1 MPTRRIA
8 IAMMVLAASLG
19 RGAGQPASEP
29 QPVPLVEQARSELVL
44 IEVYARDLKGNL
56 VTDLRAD
63 ELTLRIDHM
72 QKPQS
77 IQSLEFIPVADERGG
92 AASAPAASEADASG
106 ETASAEPAA
115 PLSGI
120 QAHRQRPRRF
130 LLFFDDSTS
139 SVPHMT
145 AARKAAYDFLD
156 GQGSPTDQFSVA
168 VYGSKRK
175 LDVLIEFTSDR
186 VAVRAALKRSLDDAG
201 RNEDYTSEREER
213 FEEIDKAEKEA
224 TAGTGPKIPGTAE
237 SLRQAYASEDH
248 MAMARVLNTLRVLV
262 DALAGWDGYKA
273 ILMFGDG
280 IPENPAM
287 DYGLN
292 DPRRALTS
300 ELSQLA
306 FAASGSEVTLNA
318 IQTEGVVAGSAAQ
331 NASSAR
337 RSNALATLALDTGG
351 LQTRTND
358 PLKAMS
364 DIEQSTHG
372 YYLLAYAPE
381 GPPDGAKHAVSLKC
395 SRRGVTLRYRQ
406 FFTRFRTEDA
416 RQRSL
421 EAAYSVPEIHDA
433 LGVQLAAVTGP
444 VAGGERVVDL
454 VVYVPAGRFLFLPR
468 PGGAAGVAEVG
479 VVALDADGHETLR
492 QSRRVVLG
500 VDMYRA
506 LHGGALGFDFYTR
519 VRLPLGAQTL
529 TAVVSDVQS
538 GEVGAARIDLEKS
551 PQTPGIH
558 GLSLYSARDK
568 SLWIDVQGKAAADAA
583 PGAGGAFT
591 IGPAL
596 KRRFT
601 SGEKIACG
609 FKPAAEA
616 TDPASLRLEVGRGE
630 EVMRSG
636 PIPGAASETSAGEAR
651 AEARKDT
658 LEFELPIDGLE
669 PGDYWLRVEQAQPSG
684 PREVGR
690 IPFGI
695 VPG

>member
-1 MPTRRIA
+1 LVTTLGAR
-8 IAMMVLAASLG
+8 AAEDP
-19 RGAGQPASEP
+19 PAP
-29 QPVPLVEQARSELVL
+29 LPVPLVEQVRSELVL
-44 IEVYARDLKGNL
+44 IEVYARDLKGHL

-63 ELTLRIDHM
+63 ELTLRIVDL
-72 QKPQS
+72 QKPQP
-77 IQSLEFIPVADERGG
+77 IQSLEFIPVADEHGG
-92 AASAPAASEADASG
+92 PAVTPVSPEAG
-106 ETASAEPAA
+106 ASAEGA
-115 PLSGI
+115 PTGPSGPLDAV

-156 GQGSPTDQFSVA
+156 GQGAPTDQFSVA
-168 VYGSKRK
+168 TYGSRK
-175 LDVLIEFTSDR
+175 KLEILIEFTSDR
-186 VAVRAALKRSLDDAG
+186 AAVRAALKRSLDDPG
-201 RNEDYTSEREER
+201 RHDDYASEREGR
-213 FEEIDKAEKEA
+213 FEEIDKEEKQS
-224 TAGTGPKIPGTAE
+224 TAGSISGGPSRAPM
-237 SLRQAYASEDH
+237 LRRTYALEDH
-248 MAMARVLNTLRVLV
+248 LAMSRVLNTLRILV
-262 DALAGWDGYKA
+262 DSLASWDGYKA

-280 IPENPAM
+280 IPENPAI

-292 DPRRALTS
+292 DPKRALTD

-306 FAASGSEVTLNA
+306 FAAAGSEVTLDA
-318 IQTEGVVAGSAAQ
+318 IQTEGLVAGTAAQ

-358 PLKAMS
+358 PLKAMTE
-364 DIEQSTHG
+364 IEQSSHG

-381 GPPDGAKHAVSLKC
+381 GPPDGGKHAVSLKC

-406 FFTRFRTEDA
+406 FFTRFKPEDA
-416 RQRSL
+416 RARGL
-421 EAAYSVPEIHDA
+421 EAAYSVPEIHDT

-454 VVYVPAGRFLFLPR
+454 VVYVPAGKFLFLPR

-479 VVALDADGHETLR
+479 VVALDAAGRETLR

-538 GEVGAARIDLEKS
+538 GDIGAARIDLEKS
-551 PQTPGIH
+551 PQAPGIH
-558 GLSLYSARDK
+558 GLSLYSARDR
-568 SLWIDVQGKAAADAA
+568 SLWVDVQAKAVPDASSS
-583 PGAGGAFT
+583 AFT
-591 IGPAL
+591 VGPAL
-596 KRRFT
+596 KRRFEE
-601 SGEKIACG
+601 GEKVSCG
-609 FKPAAEA
+609 FKTAAQD

-630 EVMRSG
+630 EVVRSE
-636 PIPGAASETSAGEAR
+636 PIPVAAPAAPANGEAR
-651 AEARKDT
+651 AETRRDT
-658 LEFELPIDGLE
+658 LEFQLPTEGLQ
-669 PGDYWLRVEQAQPSG
+669 PGDYWLRVKQAQPSG
-684 PREVGR
+684 EREVGR

>member
-1 MPTRRIA
+1 
-8 IAMMVLAASLG
+8 
-19 RGAGQPASEP
+19 
-29 QPVPLVEQARSELVL
+29 VEQARSELVL

-63 ELTLRIDHM
+63 ELTLRIVDL
-72 QKPQS
+72 QKPQP
-77 IQSLEFIPVADERGG
+77 IQSLEFIPVPDEHGG
-92 AASAPAASEADASG
+92 PAATQPSPEAGAST
-106 ETASAEPAA
+106 EAA
-115 PLSGI
+115 PTEPSGSLSAA

-145 AARKAAYDFLD
+145 AARKAACDFLD
-156 GQGSPTDQFSVA
+156 GQGAPTDQFSVA
-168 VYGSKRK
+168 TYGSRRK
-175 LDVLIEFTSDR
+175 LEILIEFTSDR
-186 VAVRAALKRSLDDAG
+186 AAVRAALKRSLDDPG
-201 RNEDYTSEREER
+201 RHDDYTSEREER
-213 FEEIDKAEKEA
+213 FEEIARAEKEA
-224 TAGTGPKIPGTAE
+224 TSGKMPQGDEAGA
-237 SLRQAYASEDH
+237 LRRTYALEDH
-248 MAMARVLNTLRVLV
+248 LAMSRVLNTLRLLV
-262 DALAGWDGYKA
+262 DALASWDGYKA
-273 ILMFGDG
+273 VLMFGDG
-280 IPENPAM
+280 IPENPAT

-292 DPRRALTS
+292 DPRRALTD

-306 FAASGSEVTLNA
+306 FAAAGSEVTLNA
-318 IQTEGVVAGSAAQ
+318 IQTEGVVAGTAAQ

-358 PLKAMS
+358 PLKAMTE
-364 DIEQSTHG
+364 IEHSTHG

-381 GPPDGAKHAVSLKC
+381 GPPDGHRHGVSLKC

-406 FFTRFRTEDA
+406 FFTRFKTEDA

-421 EAAYSVPEIHDA
+421 VAAYSVPEINDA

-454 VVYVPAGRFLFLPR
+454 VVYVPAGKFLFLPR

-479 VVALDADGHETLR
+479 VVALDADGRETLR

-538 GEVGAARIDLEKS
+538 GDVGAARIDLEKS
-551 PQTPGIH
+551 ARTPGIH
-558 GLSLYSARDK
+558 GLSLYSTRDK
-568 SLWIDVQGKAAADAA
+568 SLWIDVQGKADADAA

-591 IGPAL
+591 VGPAL
-596 KRRFT
+596 KRRFEA
-601 SGEKIACG
+601 GEKVSCG
-609 FKPAAEA
+609 FKTAAQD

-630 EVMRSG
+630 EVVRSE
-636 PIPGAASETSAGEAR
+636 PIPVAEPAPANGEAR
-651 AEARKDT
+651 AETRRDT
-658 LEFELPIDGLE
+658 LEFELPIDGLQ

-684 PREVGR
+684 PLEVGR
-690 IPFGI
+690 IRFGI
-695 VPG
+695 VAG

>member
-1 MPTRRIA
+1 MLTRRMA
-8 IAMMVLAASLG
+8 IAVVVLTASLG
-19 RGAGQPASEP
+19 RGAGQPTSAP
-29 QPVPLVEQARSELVL
+29 QPVPLVEQVRSELVL

-63 ELTLRIDHM
+63 ELTLRIVDL
-72 QKPQS
+72 QKPQP
-77 IQSLEFIPVADERGG
+77 IQSLEFIPVADEHGAPPATPPSPEGG
-92 AASAPAASEADASG
+92 
-106 ETASAEPAA
+106 ASAEATSNEPSG
-115 PLSGI
+115 PLSAV

-145 AARKAAYDFLD
+145 AARKAACDFLD
-156 GQGSPTDQFSVA
+156 GQGAPTDQFSVA
-168 VYGSKRK
+168 TYGSRK
-175 LDVLIEFTSDR
+175 KLEILIEFTSDR
-186 VAVRAALKRSLDDAG
+186 ATVRAALQRSLNDPG
-201 RNEDYTSEREER
+201 RHDDYTSEREER
-213 FEEIDKAEKEA
+213 LVEIDRAEKEA
-224 TAGTGPKIPGTAE
+224 TSGKGPRGPDDAGA
-237 SLRQAYASEDH
+237 LRRSYALEDH
-248 MAMARVLNTLRVLV
+248 LAMSRVLNTLRLLV
-262 DALAGWDGYKA
+262 DSLASWDGYKS

-280 IPENPAM
+280 IPENPAV
-287 DYGLN
+287 DYNLN
-292 DPRRALTS
+292 DPRRALTD

-318 IQTEGVVAGSAAQ
+318 IQTEGVVAGTPAE

-351 LQTRTND
+351 LHTRTND
-358 PLKAMS
+358 PLKAMTE
-364 DIEQSTHG
+364 IEHSSHG

-381 GPPDGAKHAVSLKC
+381 GPPDGHKHGVNLKC

-406 FFTRFRTEDA
+406 FFTRFKPEDA

-454 VVYVPAGRFLFLPR
+454 VVYVPAGKFLFLPR

-479 VVALDADGHETLR
+479 VVALADGRETLR

-538 GEVGAARIDLEKS
+538 GDVGAARIDLEKS

-568 SLWIDVQGKAAADAA
+568 SLWIDVQGKAAANAA

-609 FKPAAEA
+609 FKPAAEG

-630 EVMRSG
+630 EVVRSG
-636 PIPGAASETSAGEAR
+636 PIRGAAPETSAGEAH
-651 AEARKDT
+651 AETRKDT
-658 LEFELPIDGLE
+658 LEFELPIDGLQ

-695 VPG
+695 LPG